1 MYYIDIPKENMGN
14 IHFEREDNAEFFL
27 PRVLPKRN
35 HISAVRATYKP
46 ITGGILIFPSWVKH
60 SVDGNLSDSIR
71 ISMSF
76 NTSIAMTKDNDE
88 LARLNGFPPLT
99 E

>member
-1 MYYIDIPKENMGN
+1 MGN

-46 ITGGILIFPSWVKH
+46 VTGGILIFPSWVKH
-60 SVDGNLSDSIR
+60 SVEGKLSDNIR
-71 ISMSF
+71 ILKSF
-76 NTSIAMTKDNDE
+76 NTSNAMTKGNDE
-88 LARLNGFPPLT
+88 LGRLNGFPPLT
-99 E
+99 G